1 MHADTEYQKQ
11 DPGHCNESLHLTIS
25 VTHSHNTKPTTSRLL
40 GRPQKRGKDN
50 IKVTVEKGSI
60 LDAVECNN
68 ICLQ

>member
-11 DPGHCNESLHLTIS
+11 DPSSCNESSPLDYKCHTQS
-25 VTHSHNTKPTTSRLL
+25 EYRPTTSRLL

-60 LDAVECNN
+60 VAAVECNDV
-68 ICLQ
+68 CLQ